1 MEQENKTINGSA
13 AMTQNGR
20 TARFLTTLLVL
31 LMTAVTAWAADVNLS
46 VDNAIDVGTAGHYY
60 VNMPTTGTNT
70 LTITAADIAAGKGVF
85 KVYDSGGKSG
95 NYYSSDNG
103 YLILAAPSGYV
114 LKLSGEITTLTNDI
128 LTVYDG
134 STTSDAKLINGMSSG
149 TLTPIS
155 ISPSTVFSSGQ
166 SMMLHFSSDN
176 TDNQAGLDL
185 TVTLVS
191 NAPSITVKSATG
203 GSVAASVGSSAV
215 TQAWEGSVVTL
226 TATPENGYML
236 SELSVTDASS
246 NAVAVTDM
254 LWYASTNQATF
265 TMPGSAVTV
274 TPTFTN
280 TWTADGGLYVNMPAT
295 GTKTLAIPSGVASF
309 KVYDDGGKDGD
320 YSLTCNGSLILT
332 APTGY
337 VLQLSGSLTTLA
349 GDPLTVYDGSGDSG
363 TTLLNI
369 ISEINGTAITPVVS
383 TGQSMTLYFRAV
395 PGVSAAGLDLTVT
408 LVSAA
413 TSSGITVNS
422 ASGGSVM
429 ASVGDVQNVTS
440 ATVNQTVTLTAT
452 PDEGNSLVNL
462 SVTDAGGNAVVTD
475 WEIYRNTAT
484 FRMPASDVTVTST
497 FSLTGDISQCT
508 VTGLPDYVLH
518 GNPGEMNE
526 VFDNIVVKIGDR
538 ALTKGTDYTVKIE
551 QKNGKRYNYYGGN
564 TYDGDGMLYLNDE
577 IDPVEGIKMPYWQH
591 GDVYDEKFVV
601 IGAGIYA
608 GQEKLFPYKRFFL
621 DHDYDWTHVTNRP
634 RYLVRTADDLDHI
647 AAAINSGLNMNY
659 YYYVH
664 DFILAGDIDFSGRT
678 LVDTDNDGIA
688 DSNFTPIGTAAHPFN
703 GTFIGSGT
711 IYWSGKTTSHDY
723 NTGAV
728 QPIGFAYRTIS
739 GIVCKTKGDDPA
751 GFFGCLASGVS
762 VSDVTLD
769 DCTFTASGTGVAGAI
784 AGTVESGATVE
795 RCLVKNS
802 TVSGTTQGAIVGTNS
817 GTLSRNY
824 YTGCNSSAS
833 NIGTAAGDV
842 AGARRDLGLTVPGS
856 LSLDKGTTHGLVFGD
871 HIYGGATETLT
882 FYENTFDAYTTS
894 GPVASFTHDAANYKY
909 ALAINDDAAAAITIN
924 HANHFDTDA
933 GADGS
938 EEHPYVIST
947 TAGLDFLAELVNGDP
962 QTGNTGTSINSR
974 YKFKDKF
981 FKLGDNI
988 AYDPDALTVD
998 LDGNSI
1004 NESNYTPIGIGQ
1016 TDQDGELDNQ
1026 GHRFLGTFD
1035 GDGQTISGIR
1045 INYPTGKGLGIFGL
1059 LGHYANANSYWGV
1072 VKNLTVSD
1080 AIIIGNGNLGGIV
1093 GYSRGSDIINCH
1105 ATSTLNIQ
1113 LCGDNDHWGTLAAGI
1128 VGEFSHGTV
1137 SHCTSAV
1144 TLTPQSTDVT
1154 TSLGGIAGYI
1164 GDDGKLSQNLAVGV
1178 TVNGNANNL
1187 IGAILGYCNASRN
1200 GTVDYG
1206 LDGKL
1211 VRNYY
1216 SNCTIGSATTGVG
1229 VGVMENY
1236 ESYYSTDLNSET
1248 MPDGAVSGFALFDDS
1263 DNSKAIALAAS
1274 AGGSIDVKLS
1284 GRTLYKDGDWN
1295 TLTLPFAI
1303 SNFTGTPLEGAMVKK
1318 METTSNLSSDGT
1330 LTLNFSNVS
1339 AIEAGKPY
1347 IVKWDKPDGYVAYDG
1362 SNAATC
1368 SDLVSPLF
1376 QGVTVTSAPP
1386 TAVTSTDTK
1395 VTFVGQYDLFEI
1407 NAGNLNK
1414 IILLGS
1420 GSQLG
1425 YASEP
1430 RTLHPFRG

>member
-1 MEQENKTINGSA
+1 MATIYKKNHFAHVAFG
-13 AMTQNGR
+13 Q

-70 LTITAADIAAGKGVF
+70 LTITAADIAEGKGV
-85 KVYDSGGKSG
+85 
-95 NYYSSDNG
+95 
-103 YLILAAPSGYV
+103 
-114 LKLSGEITTLTNDI
+114 
-128 LTVYDG
+128 
-134 STTSDAKLINGMSSG
+134 
-149 TLTPIS
+149 
-155 ISPSTVFSSGQ
+155 
-166 SMMLHFSSDN
+166 
-176 TDNQAGLDL
+176 
-185 TVTLVS
+185 
-191 NAPSITVKSATG
+191 
-203 GSVAASVGSSAV
+203 
-215 TQAWEGSVVTL
+215 
-226 TATPENGYML
+226 
-236 SELSVTDASS
+236 
-246 NAVAVTDM
+246 
-254 LWYASTNQATF
+254 
-265 TMPGSAVTV
+265 
-274 TPTFTN
+274 
-280 TWTADGGLYVNMPAT
+280 
-295 GTKTLAIPSGVASF
+295 F

-429 ASVGDVQNVTS
+429 ASVGDVQYVTS

-452 PDEGNSLVNL
+452 PDEGYSLVNL

-538 ALTKGTDYTVKIE
+538 TLTKGTDYTVKIE

-601 IGAGIYA
+601 IGEGIYA

-751 GFFGCLASGVS
+751 GLFGCLASGVS

-802 TVSGTTQGAIVGTNS
+802 TVSGTTQGAIVGSNS

-824 YTGCNSSAS
+824 YTACNSNAS
-833 NIGTAAGDV
+833 NIGTGAGDV
-842 AGARRDLGLTVPGS
+842 AHARRDLGLTVPGS
-856 LSLDKGTTHGLVFGD
+856 LSLDEGTTHGLVFDGSF
-871 HIYGGATETLT
+871 YGGATETLT
-882 FYENTFDAYTTS
+882 FYEETFDAYTTT

-909 ALAINDDAAAAITIN
+909 ALAINDAAAAAITIN

-962 QTGNTGTSINSR
+962 YTSEDEAGQANYFNSR
-974 YKFKDKF
+974 YKFNGKY
-981 FKLGDNI
+981 FKLGGNI
-988 AYDPDALTVD
+988 DYSSVAMSK
-998 LDGNSI
+998 DGGQ
-1004 NESNYTPIGIGQ
+1004 SNYTPIG
-1016 TDQDGELDNQ
+1016 TGESEMYNTSSIARY
-1026 GHRFLGTFD
+1026 GRKFLGNFD
-1035 GDGQTISGIR
+1035 GDGHTISGIR
-1045 INYPTGKGLGIFGL
+1045 VNKPDGWYLGIFGFV
-1059 LGHYANANSYWGV
+1059 GV
-1072 VKNLTVSD
+1072 NNEASTPIGFVSGSTVKNLTISNVSITG
-1080 AIIIGNGNLGGIV
+1080 ANVVGSIIGYMDGV
-1093 GYSRGSDIINCH
+1093 TFTNCH
-1105 ATSTLNIQ
+1105 AVKD
-1113 LCGDNDHWGTLAAGI
+1113 GDNTVTIYATNSGGGLIGTA
-1128 VGEFSHGTV
+1128 SYGTI
-1137 SHCTSAV
+1137 SYCTSAATV
-1144 TLTPQSTDVT
+1144 NGGGEGA
-1154 TSLGGIAGYI
+1154 LGGFVG
-1164 GDDGKLSQNLAVGV
+1164 SVMPHHCSMNHNLAIGV
-1178 TVNGNANNL
+1178 TVSGGTEAKGM
-1187 IGAILGYCNASRN
+1187 GAIAGTRN
-1200 GTVDYG
+1200 
-1206 LDGKL
+1206 LDNYL
-1211 VRNYY
+1211 RYNSFAYNYY
-1216 SNCTIGSATTGVG
+1216 SDCTIGGDPINTPNRGCCYIHKID
-1229 VGVMENY
+1229 NKY
-1236 ESYYSTDLNSET
+1236 QNSYSDDINTET
-1248 MPDGAVSGFALFDDS
+1248 NPDGIVPGFALFDDG

-1284 GRTLYKDGDWN
+1284 GRTLYKDGYWN
-1295 TLTLPFAI
+1295 TLCLPFAI
-1303 SNFTGTPLEGAMVKK
+1303 SNFAGTPLEGAMVKK

-1330 LTLNFSNVS
+1330 LTLNFSNDVS

-1347 IVKWDKPDGYVAYDG
+1347 IVKWTQPDGYVAYDG

-1376 QGVTVTSAPP
+1376 QGVTVTSTTP

-1407 NAGNLNK
+1407 NAGNLNE
-1414 IILLGS
+1414 IILLGT
-1420 GSQLG
+1420 GNTLG
-1425 YASEP
+1425 YSSEP
-1430 RTLHPFRG
+1430 RTLHPFRAHFEVPVGNGGGVKAYQISFGEGDETGIISIDNGQLTMDNEDGAWYSLDGRKLPGKPTKKGIYIHGGVKVVFP

>member
-1 MEQENKTINGSA
+1 MATIYKKNHFAHVAFG
-13 AMTQNGR
+13 Q

-70 LTITAADIAAGKGVF
+70 LTITADDIAAGKGV
-85 KVYDSGGKSG
+85 
-95 NYYSSDNG
+95 
-103 YLILAAPSGYV
+103 
-114 LKLSGEITTLTNDI
+114 
-128 LTVYDG
+128 
-134 STTSDAKLINGMSSG
+134 
-149 TLTPIS
+149 
-155 ISPSTVFSSGQ
+155 
-166 SMMLHFSSDN
+166 
-176 TDNQAGLDL
+176 
-185 TVTLVS
+185 
-191 NAPSITVKSATG
+191 
-203 GSVAASVGSSAV
+203 
-215 TQAWEGSVVTL
+215 
-226 TATPENGYML
+226 
-236 SELSVTDASS
+236 
-246 NAVAVTDM
+246 
-254 LWYASTNQATF
+254 
-265 TMPGSAVTV
+265 
-274 TPTFTN
+274 
-280 TWTADGGLYVNMPAT
+280 
-295 GTKTLAIPSGVASF
+295 F

-429 ASVGDVQNVTS
+429 ASVGDVQYVTS

-538 ALTKGTDYTVKIE
+538 ILTKGTDYTVKIE

-564 TYDGDGMLYLNDE
+564 TYDDDGMLYLNDE

-601 IGAGIYA
+601 IGEGIYA

-751 GFFGCLASGVS
+751 GLFGCLASGVS

-802 TVSGTTQGAIVGTNS
+802 TVSGTTQGAIVGSNS

-824 YTGCNSSAS
+824 YTACNSNAS
-833 NIGTAAGDV
+833 NIGTGAGDV
-842 AGARRDLGLTVPGS
+842 AHARRDVGLTVPGS
-856 LSLDKGTTHGLVFGD
+856 LSLDEGTTHGLVFDGSF
-871 HIYGGATETLT
+871 YGGATETLT
-882 FYENTFDAYTTS
+882 FYEETFDAYTTT

-924 HANHFDTDA
+924 HSNHFDTDA

-947 TAGLDFLAELVNGDP
+947 TAGLDFLAELVNEDP
-962 QTGNTGTSINSR
+962 YMDQSANTSDYCNSR
-974 YKFKDKF
+974 YKFKGKYI
-981 FKLGDNI
+981 KLGDDI
-988 AYDPDALTVD
+988 PYGYASLAE
-998 LDGNSI
+998 G
-1004 NESNYTPIGIGQ
+1004 ESNFTPIGIGVNK
-1016 TDQDGELDNQ
+1016 DNDVTY
-1026 GHRFLGTFD
+1026 GGPTFMGTFD
-1035 GDGQTISGIR
+1035 GDGHTISGIR
-1045 INYPTGKGLGIFGL
+1045 MNRPSTDHQAIFGN
-1059 LGHYANANSYWGV
+1059 LGFYDNHYDSFGS

-1080 AIIIGNGNLGGIV
+1080 VIVTGRNGVGGIAGSLHGNSMGENHASITNCHVTNSIVTGRYAVGGIV
-1093 GYSRGSDIINCH
+1093 GAVSN
-1105 ATSTLNIQ
+1105 
-1113 LCGDNDHWGTLAAGI
+1113 
-1128 VGEFSHGTV
+1128 GTV
-1137 SHCTSAV
+1137 SNCTS
-1144 TLTPQSTDVT
+1144 VT
-1154 TSLGGIAGYI
+1154 TVNVVDVDKDWAFGGIAGMSY
-1164 GDDGKLSQNLAVGV
+1164 GTLSHNLAIGV
-1178 TVNGNANNL
+1178 TVSGNTSCG
-1187 IGAILGYCNASRN
+1187 IGAIVGVKSSNSGN
-1200 GTVDYG
+1200 I
-1206 LDGKL
+1206 LDH
-1211 VRNYY
+1211 NYY
-1216 SNCTIGSATTGVG
+1216 TDCKIGSEIVTTSGVG
-1229 VGVMENY
+1229 YGAWDETNNVAF
-1236 ESYYSTDLNSET
+1236 SADLTDN
-1248 MPDGAVSGFALFDDS
+1248 DGAVSGFALFDDG
-1263 DNSKAIALAAS
+1263 DNRTAIALAAS

-1295 TLTLPFAI
+1295 TLCLPFAI
-1303 SNFTGTPLEGAMVKK
+1303 SKFNGTPLEGATVKK
-1318 METTSNLSSDGT
+1318 METSSNLSSDGT
-1330 LTLNFSNVS
+1330 LTLNFSENLTS
-1339 AIEAGKPY
+1339 IEAGKPY
-1347 IVKWDKPDGYVAYDG
+1347 IVKWTMPDGYVAYDG
-1362 SNAATC
+1362 TNAATC

-1407 NAGNLNK
+1407 NAGNLNE

-1430 RTLHPFRG
+1430 RTLHPFRAHFEVPVGNGGNGVKAYQISFGEGDETGIISIDNGQLTMDNEDDAWYSLDGRKLPGKPAQKGIYIHDGKKVVLP